1 MVLPRGPKINNY
13 ARSFLSKWLIW
24 GAGWWLSWSL
34 FALVCCLMLCFQKG
48 VFAYLG
54 LRLFSLIFA
63 SPDFCP
69 GVLSTSMGL
78 VHAA

>member
-13 ARSFLSKWLIW
+13 TSSSLSKWLIW
-24 GAGWWLSWSL
+24 GAGWRLSWSS
-34 FALVCCLMLCFQKG
+34 FALVCCLMLCFRKG

-63 SPDFCP
+63 SPDFCQ
-69 GVLSTSMGL
+69 GVLSTPVSL
-78 VHAA
+78 AHAA

>member
-1 MVLPRGPKINNY
+1 
-13 ARSFLSKWLIW
+13 
-24 GAGWWLSWSL
+24 
-34 FALVCCLMLCFQKG
+34 MLCFQKG

-78 VHAA
+78 VHADLK